1 MDSAEE
7 VVPRDELAEADAAYA
22 EEAVPRDELAEVE
35 ASCSLVTERSLLLG
49 LV

>member
-1 MDSAEE
+1 M
-7 VVPRDELAEADAAYA
+7 PRDELAEADAAYA